1 MAKRKAKKT
10 GKRRGKLRRPRRK
23 SAVKKVKLPK
33 DAVTLIVVLR
43 AREGQELLLEA
54 ELRALVGPSR
64 REEGCFTFDLHRS
77 VDGPG
82 AYLLHEVWASREHH
96 RLHTQTRHFLRW
108 SAGKDA
114 LLASREAGFWKQV
127 L

>member
-1 MAKRKAKKT
+1 MAKRKPKKT
-10 GKRRGKLRRPRRK
+10 AKRRSRLSKPRGKSTR
-23 SAVKKVKLPK
+23 KLPK
-33 DAVTLIVVLR
+33 DAVTLVVILR

-64 REEGCFTFDLHRS
+64 REEGCFRFDLYRS
-77 VDGPG
+77 ADGSGP
-82 AYLLHEVWASREHH
+82 YLLHEVWASREHH

-114 LLASREAGFWKQV
+114 LLASREAGFWKQIS
-127 L
+127 

>member
-1 MAKRKAKKT
+1 MAKRKAKKAS
-10 GKRRGKLRRPRRK
+10 KRKNRPRKTRRK
-23 SAVKKVKLPK
+23 SAVRLPK
-33 DAVTLIVVLR
+33 NAITLIVILR

-54 ELRALVGPSR
+54 ALRALVAPSR

-77 VDGPG
+77 ADAPG

-96 RLHTQTRHFLRW
+96 RVHTQTRHFLRW

-114 LLASREAGFWKQV
+114 LLASRESNSWKQIA
-127 L
+127 

>member
-10 GKRRGKLRRPRRK
+10 TKRRSHQRRPRRK
-23 SAVKKVKLPK
+23 PTGKLPK
-33 DAVTLIVVLR
+33 DAVTLIVILR

-77 VDGPG
+77 ADGPG

-96 RLHTQTRHFLRW
+96 RLHMQTRHFLRW
-108 SAGKDA
+108 NAGKDA
-114 LLASREAGFWKQV
+114 LLVSREAGFWTQIS
-127 L
+127 